1 MSKWRRGR
9 DPHAAREAAKYE
21 RPIPSREH
29 VSNLLAERG
38 VPLSFN
44 EIAVELGLD
53 DKQDRKSLKRRLR
66 AMQRDGQLI
75 RNRREGFGLVSKM
88 DLVCGRVWAHAEG
101 YGFLIP
107 DDASDDLYLSPR
119 EMRSLMHGDRAM
131 VRVIGLD
138 RRGRKEGA
146 LVEVLKR
153 NTEQVVG
160 RFFQESGFG
169 TVVPDSKRLHQDVL
183 VPKKHWGPA
192 TNGQIV
198 VVEITEQ
205 PSKHT
210 QPIGRVVEVL
220 GDHMAPG
227 MEIDIAIRSHGISQQ
242 WPDAVEA
249 ETARFKLEVPKSA
262 KRGRVDLRDI
272 PFVTIDGAD
281 AKDFDDAVYCERKPN
296 GWKLLVAIAHVSAY
310 VQPGSALD
318 AEAKLRGNS
327 VYFPGR
333 VIPMLPEILSNG
345 LCSLN
350 PDADRLCVVCE
361 MSISLDGEVSRSRF
375 FEGIMRSK
383 ARLIYEDV
391 AAMVV
396 DADTR
401 LKKRHVALVPH
412 LDELYAMYGVMKAAR
427 ERRGAIEFDTTE
439 TKIVF
444 DRGGKIDR
452 VEPLVRNDAHR
463 IIEECM
469 VAANL
474 AAARFLRRHKMPTL
488 YRVHPAP
495 TPEKL
500 SELRTFLGELALRLG
515 GGDEPQA
522 RHYSALLRR
531 VSERADAHLIET
543 VLLRSL
549 AQALYSPNTVG
560 HFGLALAHYVHF
572 TSPIRRYPDLIVH
585 RAICHVLKGGGADEF
600 GYSWDDLLIQGDQCS
615 MTERRADE
623 ATRDAINWLKCEFVM
638 SRVGEIFRGTVAAVT
653 SFGLF
658 VELDDVYVEG
668 LLHVTALG
676 NDYYHFD
683 PVHHRLQGERTG
695 KAYRI
700 GDRLTVRVVRV
711 NLDERKVDL
720 EFPAQQNAR
729 HPKPKRRVRRR

>member
-1 MSKWRRGR
+1 
-9 DPHAAREAAKYE
+9 
-21 RPIPSREH
+21 
-29 VSNLLAERG
+29 
-38 VPLSFN
+38 
-44 EIAVELGLD
+44 
-53 DKQDRKSLKRRLR
+53 
-66 AMQRDGQLI
+66 
-75 RNRREGFGLVSKM
+75 
-88 DLVCGRVWAHAEG
+88 
-101 YGFLIP
+101 
-107 DDASDDLYLSPR
+107 
-119 EMRSLMHGDRAM
+119 
-131 VRVIGLD
+131 
-138 RRGRKEGA
+138 
-146 LVEVLKR
+146 
-153 NTEQVVG
+153 
-160 RFFQESGFG
+160 
-169 TVVPDSKRLHQDVL
+169 
-183 VPKKHWGPA
+183 
-192 TNGQIV
+192 
-198 VVEITEQ
+198 
-205 PSKHT
+205 
-210 QPIGRVVEVL
+210 
-220 GDHMAPG
+220 
-227 MEIDIAIRSHGISQQ
+227 
-242 WPDAVEA
+242 
-249 ETARFKLEVPKSA
+249 
-262 KRGRVDLRDI
+262 
-272 PFVTIDGAD
+272 
-281 AKDFDDAVYCERKPN
+281 
-296 GWKLLVAIAHVSAY
+296 
-310 VQPGSALD
+310 
-318 AEAKLRGNS
+318 
-327 VYFPGR
+327 
-333 VIPMLPEILSNG
+333 
-345 LCSLN
+345 
-350 PDADRLCVVCE
+350 
-361 MSISLDGEVSRSRF
+361 
-375 FEGIMRSK
+375 
-383 ARLIYEDV
+383 
-391 AAMVV
+391 
-396 DADTR
+396 
-401 LKKRHVALVPH
+401 
-412 LDELYAMYGVMKAAR
+412 
-427 ERRGAIEFDTTE
+427 
-439 TKIVF
+439 
-444 DRGGKIDR
+444 
-452 VEPLVRNDAHR
+452 
-463 IIEECM
+463 M

-549 AQALYSPNTVG
+549 AQALYSPNTAG

-600 GYSWDDLLIQGDQCS
+600 AYSWDDLLIQGDQCS

-720 EFPAQQNAR
+720 EFPAQQNAP